1 MVRSDTLKEMKS
13 QDQAK
18 EKAELE
24 KKVNDLQTKCQ
35 EKKEKEF

>member
-1 MVRSDTLKEMKS
+1 MKS

-24 KKVNDLQTKCQ
+24 KKVNDLQTKWQ
-35 EKKEKEF
+35 EQTDKEF